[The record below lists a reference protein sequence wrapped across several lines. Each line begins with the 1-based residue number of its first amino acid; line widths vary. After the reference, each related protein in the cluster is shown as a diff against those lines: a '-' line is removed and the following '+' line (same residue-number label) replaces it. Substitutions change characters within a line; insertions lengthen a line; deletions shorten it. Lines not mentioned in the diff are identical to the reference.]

1 MQAYINL
8 FKQDNDHTKIM
19 YKMRFRRSFKAH
31 QEPSIKGVHAQ
42 RGIWRGGGRG
52 RRGLRQK
59 QIFTDMG
66 RGGQPNVDVRI
77 EKKNDFQLF
86 IFTII
91 WKYFQSNINVM
102 SQYSVLDKIR
112 LGCNIYPS
120 SLYTCACTHTHTQ
133 THIHTF
139 YIYYQL
145 TTVACLIS
153 ISSNLSLIINK

>member
-1 MQAYINL
+1 M
-8 FKQDNDHTKIM
+8 
-19 YKMRFRRSFKAH
+19 
-31 QEPSIKGVHAQ
+31 
-42 RGIWRGGGRG
+42 GGG
-52 RRGLRQK
+52 
-59 QIFTDMG
+59 
-66 RGGQPNVDVRI
+66 PNVDVRI

-102 SQYSVLDKIR
+102 FQYSVLDKIR
-112 LGCNIYPS
+112 LGCNMYPS

-145 TTVACLIS
+145 TTVASLIS
-153 ISSNLSLIINK
+153 ISSNLSLIINKWPSFNVLILLKLLDQLFNLNWYLFYNTLLSVIHDLELG

>member
-1 MQAYINL
+1 M
-8 FKQDNDHTKIM
+8 H
-19 YKMRFRRSFKAH
+19 
-31 QEPSIKGVHAQ
+31 KGCPCLE
-42 RGIWRGGGRG
+42 GNGGG
-52 RRGLRQK
+52 RRGLCQK

-66 RGGQPNVDVRI
+66 RGGQPNVDVHI
-77 EKKNDFQLF
+77 EKKKNDFQFF

-102 SQYSVLDKIR
+102 FQYSVLDKIR
-112 LGCNIYPS
+112 LDCNMYPS
-120 SLYTCACTHTHTQ
+120 SLYTCARTHTHTQ

-153 ISSNLSLIINK
+153 ITSNLSLIINK